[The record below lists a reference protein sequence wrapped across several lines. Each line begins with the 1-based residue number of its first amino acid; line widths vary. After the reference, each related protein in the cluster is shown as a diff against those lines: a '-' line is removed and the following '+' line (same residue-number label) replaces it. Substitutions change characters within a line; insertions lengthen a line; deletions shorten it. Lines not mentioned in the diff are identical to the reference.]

1 MGPRLYE
8 GMSLREISEYLFL
21 ADQPEPCD
29 LIIVFGGKRL
39 ERAEK
44 AADLYLAGYAPRILF
59 TGGDKR
65 ETGIAEAIVLRNHA
79 VSLDVAESAC
89 MVETDSTNTLE
100 NVRMSVPLVDAEMGW
115 RHMRGVILVSAPYH
129 MKRVKQVLARSVPRE
144 VKIYCCPD
152 GRTDI
157 TAENWWHSPEGQNQ
171 VYRELEK
178 VRRYALQ
185 GEL

>member
-21 ADQPEPCD
+21 ANEPEPCD
-29 LIIVFGGKRL
+29 LIIVFGGKRI

-44 AADLYLAGYAPRILF
+44 AVELYQAGYAPRILF

-65 ETGIAEAIVLRNHA
+65 ETGIAESIVLKNHA
-79 VSLDVAESAC
+79 VSLGVPEQACILESN
-89 MVETDSTNTLE
+89 STNTLE
-100 NVRMSVPLVDAEMGW
+100 NVRMSVPLIDSLLEWKSMN
-115 RHMRGVILVSAPYH
+115 GVILISAPYH
-129 MKRVKQVLARSVPRE
+129 MRRVKQVLARYIPRD

-152 GRTDI
+152 NRTDI
-157 TAENWWHSPEGQNQ
+157 VHDNWWHSAEGQNQ

-185 GEL
+185 GEV